1 MKRRAISG
9 TILLLFTVAS
19 TTHAQTQFTG
29 WVASFNTV
37 KLNKK
42 FSIHF
47 DGQFRSSDQLQHMQT
62 LLLRPGLNYHIKKNI
77 IATAGYG
84 YIHNRRIVSGV
95 SGYAPEHRI
104 FEQLIVNHKLAYTT
118 LSHRFRLEQRFIG
131 KSIPRGNDL
140 HNQGNTY
147 ANRFRYFFRTLLP
160 IAIAGEFRKGPFFA
174 LQNEVFMNIGDKSA
188 VNGEFFDQN
197 RAYGALGYRFSTR
210 FDAEVGYLNQ
220 YINGRNNDFTNNH
233 IVQLAVYTRL

>member
-1 MKRRAISG
+1 MKLFAISG
-9 TILLLFTVAS
+9 TILLLLTVS
-19 TTHAQTQFTG
+19 SITHAQTQFTG

-47 DGQFRSSDQLQHMQT
+47 DGQFRSSNQWQHMQT
-62 LLLRPGLNYHIKKNI
+62 LLLRTGLNYHIKKNLV
-77 IATAGYG
+77 ATAGYA
-84 YIHNRRIVSGV
+84 YIHNRRVINEI

-104 FEQLIVNHKLAYTT
+104 WEQLIVSHKLLYTS

-131 KSIPRGNDL
+131 KSHVNGNDF
-140 HNQGNTY
+140 HNQGNSY

-160 IAIAGEFRKGPFFA
+160 IATAAEFRKGPFFA
-174 LQNEVFMNIGDKSA
+174 LQNEVFVNIGDKSA

-197 RAYGALGYRFSTR
+197 RAYGALGYRFCTR

-220 YINGRNNDFTNNH
+220 YINGRNSAFTNNH